1 MNDEAK
7 KVLDEID
14 DILKIDRK
22 ELYGAERLG
31 EFSFEGHG
39 KEQFESVFK
48 LLKEILRRDLNA
60 VPEHNI
66 TNAQRYIHEFKESCK
81 KAQELNKEA
90 HDPRTKRNGIVQ
102 SVGRS
107 YQELF
112 EHFSKFMD
120 LTIQASGIFRKM
132 ENEAGRALSS
142 IKEKDE
148 EATNLLDLLK
158 SRVASVAIAKNAAHY
173 RGINE
178 KHAKAAKL
186 WLIAGG
192 SLSALL
198 LIVVVGLYCK
208 VYHGREGEFIFGYQE
223 AAILFGV
230 ILLLYAIIFCNRN
243 FTAAKHNEVINDNKA
258 TALATFPIF
267 DGGARDESTKD
278 QILLHA
284 ATFIFSNTAT
294 GFSKDQGGM
303 SFSPTLEVAKRVTRQ
318 MESKH

>member
-31 EFSFEGHG
+31 EFSFEERG

-48 LLKEILRRDLNA
+48 LLEELRRRDLTV
-60 VPEHNI
+60 VPTHCI
-66 TNAQRYIHEFKESCK
+66 TNAQHRIHEFKESCK
-81 KAQELNKEA
+81 RAQELNKEA
-90 HDPRTKRNGIVQ
+90 HDPRSERDRIVQ
-102 SVGRS
+102 LVSAS

-112 EHFSKFMD
+112 NHFSQFID
-120 LTIQASGIFRKM
+120 FTIQASDISRKM
-132 ENEAGRALSS
+132 ENEAGQALSL

-148 EATNLLDLLK
+148 EATKLLDLLK
-158 SRVASVAIAKNAAHY
+158 SRVAGVAIAKNAAHY
-173 RGINE
+173 RGINK

-198 LIVVVGLYCK
+198 LLVVVGLYCK

-223 AAILFGV
+223 VAILFGFV
-230 ILLLYAIIFCNRN
+230 LLLYAIIFCNKN
-243 FTAAKHNEVINDNKA
+243 FNAAKHNEVINDNKA

-267 DGGARDESTKD
+267 DGGARDKSTKD

-284 ATFIFSNTAT
+284 ATFIFSNTTT
-294 GFSKDQGGM
+294 GFSKDQGSM
-303 SFSPTLEVAKRVTRQ
+303 SFSPTLEVVKRVTRQ
-318 MESKH
+318 MESKS